1 MHLAPTRFSTATPPP
16 RRFTKPGVTNTTAS
30 KLPKASPAKSLPA
43 RPPAK
48 KMTSAGPMEAN
59 GLKPTP
65 SKAKAKPTP
74 SKARA
79 KGAAK
84 RNTPL
89 RPRAKSPRSASK
101 SPAARSSAS
110 RKRGPT
116 KMTATD
122 DLTME
127 TRLRS
132 SSAKKPRVRPA
143 LGPTAAV
150 LAKNVPAETEE
161 GDRSGGS
168 GGAVNLGAPDGGE
181 GGSGWSCAIM

>member
-1 MHLAPTRFSTATPPP
+1 MHQISTRFSTTTPR
-16 RRFTKPGVTNTTAS
+16 RRFTKPSATNTAAS
-30 KLPKASPAKSLPA
+30 ELPQTSPAKSLPG

-48 KMTSAGPMEAN
+48 KMVSARPMEAN
-59 GLKPTP
+59 GLKP
-65 SKAKAKPTP
+65 SP

-79 KGAAK
+79 KGTPK
-84 RNTPL
+84 RNAPL

-110 RKRGPT
+110 RKRGPG

-122 DLTME
+122 GLNVE

-143 LGPTAAV
+143 LGPTAAAV
-150 LAKNVPAETEE
+150 AAKKIPAGTEE
-161 GDRSGGS
+161 SDRSGGS
-168 GGAVNLGAPDGGE
+168 GNTVNLGALDSAE